1 MRPRNETARDQLTH
15 LLRRKPGIK
24 AADLAQAANVSLPT
38 MHRMLKELGADAVR
52 IGKAGQTRYYL
63 RRALKGFK
71 GDIPVYA
78 VDTAGKVAQTGSIKL
93 LESQGTWLDVAAMGW
108 PVDAEF
114 ALGVWPHGLP
124 YPLQDMRPQ
133 GFLGRLFAQSEA
145 KALGVSP
152 NPKEWSDNDV
162 LHILLQ
168 RGFDATGN
176 LIIGDAALQMWLD
189 AKAQSPKMLTPQM
202 LARSYVKLAAT
213 VTERGVAGSSA
224 GGEFPKFTAVRDL
237 GGRADRGKRGE
248 RADSQTPHV
257 MPHVMPHVTPHVMP
271 HATPHV
277 IVKFSAADTSATVQR
292 WSDLLVCE
300 HLALQA
306 IRTIPGVHSAKSRII
321 QAQGRTFLEVERFD
335 RHGLFGRS
343 ALCSLD
349 TLEAAILT
357 QTSTDWGHAGELLL
371 AQGWVDP
378 HTPALLRA
386 IWAFGK
392 LIGNAD
398 MHKGNLSFVADPT
411 VVGPV
416 LRVAPVYDMLPMM
429 YAPLAGGEL
438 PNSAFSPSLP
448 TPGPRDAWRLAYPA
462 AQGFWQSAALDPR
475 ISKTFRDACVRNRV
489 VLERLGAIA

>member
-1 MRPRNETARDQLTH
+1 MRPRNEVARDQLTQ
-15 LLRRKPGIK
+15 LLRRKPGAK
-24 AADLAQAANVSLPT
+24 AADLAQAASVSLPT
-38 MHRMLKELGADAVR
+38 MHRMLKELASDAVR

-78 VDTAGKVAQTGSIKL
+78 VDAIGGVAQTGSIKL
-93 LESQGTWLDVAAMGW
+93 LAPQGTWLDVASMGW
-108 PVDAEF
+108 PVDGEF
-114 ALGVWPHGLP
+114 ALGVWPNGLP

-133 GFLGRLFAQSEA
+133 GFLGRLFAQSEG
-145 KALGVSP
+145 KALGVAS
-152 NPKEWSDNDV
+152 NPKEWDDNDV

-168 RGFDATGN
+168 RGFDASGN
-176 LIIGDAALQMWLD
+176 LIIGDTALQMWLD
-189 AKAQSPKMLTPQM
+189 AKAQPVKLLTPQT
-202 LARSYVKLAAT
+202 LARSYVTLAAA

-224 GGEFPKFTAVRDL
+224 GGEFPKFTAIR
-237 GGRADRGKRGE
+237 E
-248 RADSQTPHV
+248 RS
-257 MPHVMPHVTPHVMP
+257 
-271 HATPHV
+271 HAQTPHV

-306 IRTIPGVHSAKSRII
+306 IRTIPGVQSAASRII
-321 QAQGRTFLEVERFD
+321 QAQSRTFLEVERFD

-343 ALCSLD
+343 PLCSLD
-349 TLEAAILT
+349 TIEAAILSK
-357 QTSTDWGHAGELLL
+357 TSNDWGHAGELVL

-378 HTPALLRA
+378 HVPALLRS

-398 MHKGNLSFVADPT
+398 MHKGNLSFVPGAT
-411 VVGPV
+411 
-416 LRVAPVYDMLPMM
+416 LQVAPVYDMLPMM

-448 TPGPRDAWRLAYPA
+448 TPKDRDAWLLAYPA
-462 AQGFWQSAALDPR
+462 ARSFWHRAALDQR
-475 ISKTFRDACVRNRV
+475 ISKAFRDVCVQNV
-489 VLERLGAIA
+489 ATLERLGVIA

>member
-15 LLRRKPGIK
+15 LLRRNPGIK
-24 AADLAQAANVSLPT
+24 AADLALAANVSLPT
-38 MHRMLKELGADAVR
+38 MHRMLKELGFDGVR

-78 VDTAGKVAQTGSIKL
+78 VDTAGNATQTGSIKL
-93 LESQGTWLDVAAMGW
+93 LEPQGTWLDVAAMGW

-145 KALGVSP
+145 KALGISS

-162 LHILLQ
+162 LHILLE
-168 RGFDATGN
+168 RGFDASGN

-189 AKAQSPKMLTPQM
+189 AKAQSPRLLTPQM

-237 GGRADRGKRGE
+237 GR
-248 RADSQTPHV
+248 RADSLTPHV
-257 MPHVMPHVTPHVMP
+257 RP

-306 IRTIPGVHSAKSRII
+306 IRTIPDVQSAKSRII

-343 ALCSLD
+343 PLCSLD
-349 TLEAAILT
+349 TLEAAILSK
-357 QTSTDWGHAGELLL
+357 TSTDWGHAGELLL

-378 HTPALLRA
+378 NTPVLLRA

-392 LIGNAD
+392 LIGNVD
-398 MHKGNLSFVADPT
+398 MHKGNLSFVP
-411 VVGPV
+411 GRS
-416 LRVAPVYDMLPMM
+416 LQVAPAYDMLPMM

-438 PNSAFSPSLP
+438 PVAAYRPGLP
-448 TPGPRDAWRLAYPA
+448 TPKERAAWLLAYPA
-462 AQGFWQSAALDPR
+462 ARRFWESAAGDQR
-475 ISKTFRDACVRNRV
+475 ISAPFRTICGRNGAE
-489 VLERLGAIA
+489 LERLMAVA

>member
-1 MRPRNETARDQLTH
+1 MRPRNETARDQLAH
-15 LLRRKPGIK
+15 LLRRNPGIK
-24 AADLAQAANVSLPT
+24 AADLAVAANVSLPT
-38 MHRMLKELGADAVR
+38 MHRMLKELGADVVR

-114 ALGVWPHGLP
+114 ALGVWLHGLP

-145 KALGVSP
+145 KSLGISS

-162 LHILLQ
+162 LHILLE
-168 RGFDATGN
+168 RGFDASGN
-176 LIIGDAALQMWLD
+176 LIIGDAALQIWLD
-189 AKAQSPKMLTPQM
+189 AKAQSLKMLTPQM
-202 LARSYVKLAAT
+202 LARSYVKLAAS

-237 GGRADRGKRGE
+237 GERGE
-248 RADSQTPHV
+248 RADSQTPHAMPHG
-257 MPHVMPHVTPHVMP
+257 MPHV
-271 HATPHV
+271 TPHV

-306 IRTIPGVHSAKSRII
+306 IRTIPGVHSANSRII
-321 QAQGRTFLEVERFD
+321 QGQGRTFLEVERFD

-343 ALCSLD
+343 PLCSLD
-349 TLEAAILT
+349 TLEAAILSK
-357 QTSTDWGHAGELLL
+357 TSTDWGDAGELLL

-398 MHKGNLSFVADPT
+398 MHKGNVSFVPGLT
-411 VVGPV
+411 FVGPT

-438 PNSAFSPSLP
+438 PTSAFGPSLP
-448 TPGPRDAWRLAYPA
+448 KPAERDAWLLAYPA
-462 AQGFWQSAALDPR
+462 AQSFWQSAADDQR
-475 ISKTFRDACVRNRV
+475 ISKTFRDACGRNRA
-489 VLERLGAIA
+489 VLERLGAMA